1 MLPFSR
7 LDPRYSSRK
16 FLRVPVR
23 FIFFSMEQFHTQKKS
38 NVPFR
43 LFADNLRVGS
53 NKGIF
58 EDESLPVYVL
68 EGDFLKDPNIE
79 GEEAQIRK
87 LGCFHSVGWILD
99 VVLASS

>member
-7 LDPRYSSRK
+7 LDPRCSSRE
-16 FLRVPVR
+16 FLSVPVR
-23 FIFFSMEQFHTQKKS
+23 SILEQFHTQKKS

-87 LGCFHSVGWILD
+87 LGCFHSTD
-99 VVLASS
+99 

>member
-1 MLPFSR
+1 MRS
-7 LDPRYSSRK
+7 
-16 FLRVPVR
+16 
-23 FIFFSMEQFHTQKKS
+23 IFFSMEQFHTQKKS